1 MSKTF
6 TQSAYGAVKGVS
18 MAASGCGCCAVA
30 SIVSNVK
37 PNISPTDVAQ
47 WLYSKGY
54 FSSAG
59 TTRTGITKAL
69 QYYGM
74 QCLYFTPEHTG
85 NSQWKL
91 AFNALKLSREHK
103 LWAILLVV
111 GTKNGGKDNLWTSG
125 GHFIAVTDYD
135 PETGKVYVRDSGSK
149 GRTGYYDPSTLKYD
163 TNAMWIVTET
173 F

>member
-6 TQSAYGAVKGVS
+6 NQSAYSPVNGVS
-18 MAASGCGCCAVA
+18 MTLSGCGCCAVA

-37 PNISPTDVAQ
+37 DVTPRTVAR
-47 WLYSKGY
+47 WLMDKGY

-69 QYYGM
+69 QNYGM
-74 QCLYFTPEHTG
+74 KCLYFTPEHTG
-85 NSQWKL
+85 NKEWKL
-91 AFNALKLSREHK
+91 AFDMLKLSREHR

-111 GTKNGGKDNLWTSG
+111 GTKNGGKDNLWTNG
-125 GHFIAVTDYD
+125 GHYIAVTDYD
-135 PETGKVYVRDSGSK
+135 PKTGKVYVRDSGSR
-149 GRTGYYDPSTLKYD
+149 GRTGYYDPDTLIYD
-163 TNAMWIVTET
+163 TNAMWVTTET

>member
-1 MSKTF
+1 MSRTF
-6 TQSAYGAVKGVS
+6 TQANYSAVNGIS
-18 MAASGCGCCAVA
+18 MASSGCGACAIA

-37 PNISPTDVAQ
+37 DSITPRTVAR

-59 TTRTGITKAL
+59 TTRTGVTKAL
-69 QYYGM
+69 QNYNM

-85 NSQWKL
+85 NDEWKT
-91 AFNALKLSREHK
+91 AFDMLKLSREHR

-111 GTKNGGKDNLWTSG
+111 GKKNGGKDDLWTSG
-125 GHFIAVTDYD
+125 GHYIAVTDYD
-135 PETGKVYVRDSGSK
+135 PKTGKVYVRDSGSR
-149 GRTGYYDPSTLKYD
+149 GRTGYYDPETLKYD
-163 TNAMWIVTET
+163 TNAMWVITES